1 MKRNKDLII
10 ELLGLWINAREI
22 RQLTANDL
30 FTLTN
35 RNALG
40 PYRLDEIQHH
50 IRLMND
56 IGLIEYSYTAAGD
69 IVKRVTWAGYDY
81 YEAALTM

>member
-10 ELLGLWINAREI
+10 DILGLWINAQEI
-22 RQLTANDL
+22 RQLSTHDL
-30 FTLTN
+30 LTLTN
-35 RNALG
+35 QNALG
-40 PYRLDEIQHH
+40 PYRYDEIQHH

-56 IGLIEYSYTAAGD
+56 IGLIEYSYTGAGD
-69 IVKRVTWAGYDY
+69 TVKRVTWAGYDY